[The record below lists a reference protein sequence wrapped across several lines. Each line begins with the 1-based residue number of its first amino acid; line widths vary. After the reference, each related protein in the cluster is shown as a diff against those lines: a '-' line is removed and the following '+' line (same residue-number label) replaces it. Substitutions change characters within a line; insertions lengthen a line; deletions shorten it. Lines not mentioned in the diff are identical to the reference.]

1 MEVTTSR
8 EEYVEQL
15 KSQVDRF
22 NAEIRRQEAKGSADR
37 ELETLREQRRR
48 VLSKL
53 RLLG

>member
-15 KSQVDRF
+15 KIQVDRC
-22 NAEIRRQEAKGSADR
+22 NAEIRRQEAKGAAGK
-37 ELETLREQRRR
+37 ELEALREQRRR
-48 VLSKL
+48 ALNKL

>member
-15 KSQVDRF
+15 KIQVDRC
-22 NAEIRRQEAKGSADR
+22 NAEIRRQEAKGAAGK
-37 ELETLREQRRR
+37 EIEALREQRQRA
-48 VLSKL
+48 LNKL

>member
-15 KSQVDRF
+15 KSQVDRI
-22 NAEIRRQEAKGSADR
+22 NAEIRRQEAKGAADQ
-37 ELETLREQRRR
+37 ELEALREQRKRA
-48 VLSKL
+48 LSKL